1 MCGKKG
7 VNKLDGIIPLWKPK
21 GLTSHDCVFKIRKL
35 LRMKKVGHTGTLDPE
50 VDGVLPICLGKG
62 TKIAEYIT
70 NAGKVYEG
78 KVTIGRSTTT
88 EDAEG
93 ETVEIKKVES
103 PISKTKIQHVLQEL
117 TGTIEQIPPM
127 YSAVK
132 VNGKKLYEYARAGIH
147 VERPKR
153 QVHIYELYLLDDK
166 IEWKEDEVSF
176 SFRVHCSKGTYIRTL
191 AVMIGEKLGY
201 PAHMSSLTR
210 TASAAFTR
218 NQCVTLEELE
228 QRTKENRS
236 IADFLLPLEEGL
248 FNLPII
254 EMDESLLEQVING
267 AVLPIPENWSQGPV
281 VMAYHDLAYAVYDIH
296 PNKPNFIKPVKVI
309 RNVKL

>member
-1 MCGKKG
+1 M
-7 VNKLDGIIPLWKPK
+7 NKLDGILPLWKPK

-35 LRMKKVGHTGTLDPE
+35 LKMKKVGHTGTLDPE

-78 KVTIGRSTTT
+78 QVTIGRSTTT

-93 ETVEIKKVES
+93 ETVAVKKVEI
-103 PISKTKIQHVLQEL
+103 PISIAQIKHVMQDL
-117 TGTIEQIPPM
+117 TGVIEQTPPM

-132 VNGKKLYEYARAGIH
+132 VNGKKLYEYARAGIP

-153 QVHIYELYLLDDK
+153 KVHIYDLCLLDDE
-166 IEWKEDEVSF
+166 IEWKEGEARF

-201 PAHMSSLTR
+201 PSYMSSLTR
-210 TASAAFTR
+210 IASGSFTR
-218 NQCVTLEELE
+218 NECVTLEELE
-228 QRTKENRS
+228 QSVKENRS
-236 IADFLLPLEEGL
+236 IADFLFPLEKGL
-248 FNLPII
+248 FHLPMF
-254 EMDESLLEQVING
+254 EMDELLLERVMNG

-281 VMAYHDLAYAVYDIH
+281 VMSYHNMAYAIYDIH
-296 PNKPNFIKPVKVI
+296 SNKPDLIKPVKVI